1 MILTDKDKKY
11 LKSIGYEERDFN
23 QIEEAMNKSTFGVF
37 VEGDIDKCK
46 VVDYETAR
54 ELLGNEKLLSGL
66 SRSAFHCSTSRIIPH
81 TFEKYSLSIDSGI
94 LFTNNKSRLLKKHNI
109 DFDIDRVEKLK
120 DTPCIRIYDI
130 EWDITDDYYDT
141 DYEDDLEK
149 LQMLPDEIIIP
160 FEKIIGMDMNDIA
173 EYISNETGFC
183 HYSFDIECNYE
194 IDELYEII
202 NKIDKELNSEYKDLE
217 SMKVKIEALISLL
230 KENDSYYL
238 NIEDKEEI

>member
-11 LKSIGYEERDFN
+11 LKSIGYEETDFA

-54 ELLGNEKLLSGL
+54 ELLGNEKLLNGL

-81 TFEKYSLSIDSGI
+81 TFGKYSLSIDSGI
-94 LFTNNKSRLLKKHNI
+94 LFTNNKSRLLKKH
-109 DFDIDRVEKLK
+109 DEAFHLDSVENLK
-120 DTPCIRIYDI
+120 DTPCIRVFDI
-130 EWDITDDYYDT
+130 KWDTRDD
-141 DYEDDLEK
+141 DYEDDLDT
-149 LQMLPDEIIIP
+149 LQMLPDEIMIP
-160 FEKIIGMDMNDIA
+160 FEKTIGMDMDDIA
-173 EYISNETGFC
+173 DYISNETGFC
-183 HYSFDIECNYE
+183 HDGFDIECNYE

-202 NKIDKELNSEYKDLE
+202 NKMDKESNSKYKDLE
-217 SMKVKIEALISLL
+217 NMKVKIEALISLL

-238 NIEDKEEI
+238 NIEDKEDI

>member
-11 LKSIGYEERDFN
+11 LKSIGYEETDFA

-54 ELLGNEKLLSGL
+54 ELLGNEKLLSSL

-81 TFEKYSLSIDSGI
+81 TFGKYSLSIDSGI
-94 LFTNNKSRLLKKHNI
+94 LFTNNKSRLLKKHDE
-109 DFDIDRVEKLK
+109 DFNLDSVENLK
-120 DTPCIRIYDI
+120 DIPCIRVFDI
-130 EWDITDDYYDT
+130 KWDTRDD
-141 DYEDDLEK
+141 DYEDDLDT

-160 FEKIIGMDMNDIA
+160 LEKTIGMDMDDIA
-173 EYISNETGFC
+173 DYISNETGFC
-183 HYSFDIECNYE
+183 HDGFDIECNYE

-202 NKIDKELNSEYKDLE
+202 DKMDKELNSKYKDLE
-217 SMKVKIEALISLL
+217 SMKVKMEALISLL

-238 NIEDKEEI
+238 NIEDKEDI